1 MSVFMKKTSQSKIL
15 DQLSTSEDTLS
26 RSSSD
31 LTKSDQTFNES
42 DLTFDEFVSSSA
54 ETFVAVEIS
63 EKKETIN
70 LFRKDQSMNK
80 KINIFFRKESFL
92 CSKISKMSK
101 NLSKI
106 EDVLLNVLTSRNID
120 SRIDVINIINDKRT
134 RKQRFANAI

>member
-1 MSVFMKKTSQSKIL
+1 MKKTSQSKIL

-80 KINIFFRKESFL
+80 KINISSRKKSFF
-92 CSKISKMSK
+92 CSKTSK
-101 NLSKI
+101 NFKKFSKTKN
-106 EDVLLNVLTSRNID
+106 VSLNELISRNIN
-120 SRIDVINIINDKRT
+120 SRINVINIINDKRT
-134 RKQRFANAI
+134 RKQRFANAT